1 MNLKELFESVR
12 EVNLTKTQLENYHSE
27 LTSLYAQMLLE
38 MAELEK
44 TEAIYFLSKQHEIR
58 DNKPITD
65 ISIKRMW
72 RGTQSGLRLIE
83 LKSFEKATSK
93 VLSSLKNRMYNIY

>member
-1 MNLKELFESVR
+1 MNLKELFESVK
-12 EVNLTKTQLENYHSE
+12 EHNLTKTQLENYHSE

-44 TEAIYFLSKQHEIR
+44 TEAIFFLTKTSPEV
-58 DNKPITD
+58 TD
-65 ISIKRMW
+65 VSIKRMW

-83 LKSFEKATSK
+83 LKSFVKATEK
-93 VLSSLKNRMYNIY
+93 VLSSLKNRIYSNMY